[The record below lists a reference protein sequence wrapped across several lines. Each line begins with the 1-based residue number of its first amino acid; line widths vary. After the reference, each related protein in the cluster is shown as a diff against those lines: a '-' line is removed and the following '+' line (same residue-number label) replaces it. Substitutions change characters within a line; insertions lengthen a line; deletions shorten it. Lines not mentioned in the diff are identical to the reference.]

1 MFNFATINDPD
12 FEAFV
17 RIYNLTPFL
26 SIQRTCEVAGFGKTK
41 LYGLNAQGKLIV
53 RDIAGKKGVFASE
66 LYDLLKSAE
75 ASKDIGRPGRRNQTR
90 TA

>member
-1 MFNFATINDPD
+1 MFNFATINDPN

-17 RIYNLTPFL
+17 RVYNLTPFL
-26 SIQRTCEVAGFGKTK
+26 SIQRTCEVGGFRKTK
-41 LYGLNAQGKLIV
+41 LYELNAEKKLII
-53 RDIAGKKGVFASE
+53 RDIAGKKGVFASD

-75 ASKDIGRPGRRNQTR
+75 ASKDIGRPRRGNQTR